1 MTGKLFLLAAPS
13 GGGKT
18 TVVTKTIELLRPRF
32 SIERVIT
39 YTTRQPRPGDQPGL
53 DYHFLSTADFEH
65 RITQNFF
72 LEWSTA
78 YGAHYGT
85 PRDLVTKVQ
94 EGFSYIAVVD
104 RAGVRLIKSV
114 YEQAVAIWLD
124 VPSIEVLE
132 QRLRARGTDSH
143 ERIQKRLV
151 LAQLELAEES
161 ISSLYSYRIINDIFD
176 QTVDQLR
183 VVIEKE
189 VCGAVNNNRS

>member
-1 MTGKLFLLAAPS
+1 MVGKLFLLAAPS

-18 TVVTKTIELLRPRF
+18 TVATKTIELLQPHMP
-32 SIERVIT
+32 IERVIT
-39 YTTRQPRPGDQPGL
+39 YTTRLPRPGDQPGL
-53 DYHFLSTADFEH
+53 DYHFLSTAEFEQ

-85 PRDLVTKVQ
+85 PRDLVAKVQ
-94 EGFSYIAVVD
+94 EGYSYIAVVD
-104 RAGVRLIKSV
+104 RAGVRSIKSV

-132 QRLRARGTDSH
+132 LRLRARGTDSQ
-143 ERIQKRLV
+143 ERIQKRLAI
-151 LAQLELAEES
+151 AQLELAEERLSS
-161 ISSLYSYRIINDIFD
+161 IYHHYIINDVFD

-183 VVIEKE
+183 AIIEKE
-189 VCGAVNNNRS
+189 VLEIACKKRS